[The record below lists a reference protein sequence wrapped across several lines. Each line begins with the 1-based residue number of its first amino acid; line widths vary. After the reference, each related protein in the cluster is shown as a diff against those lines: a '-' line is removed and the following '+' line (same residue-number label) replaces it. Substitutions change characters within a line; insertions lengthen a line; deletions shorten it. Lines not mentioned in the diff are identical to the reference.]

1 MSILSRPYFHNEAE
15 AFRYL
20 ESILWA
26 DGIVCPH
33 CGTVGGRVY
42 SLEGVRGSKSGKNP
56 AGAIRH
62 GLKKCGEC
70 RKQFTV
76 KVGTVFEHGR
86 IPLHKMLQAVY
97 LLTSSKKGISTH
109 QLSRTLEIQ
118 YKSAWFLG
126 HRIREAMR
134 DGNLAPFGGNR
145 GIVEID
151 ETFIGMKEGM
161 TKARGGPKHKM
172 KVLSLVDRST
182 GRSRSFVVNNVDAK
196 TVLPIILANVAK
208 EAICLTDEALIY
220 NKLTSFGYDHG
231 SVNHRADEWVRGLVH
246 TNTIEGFFGIFKRG
260 MRGVYQHCQ
269 ERHLHRY
276 LAEFDFRYSNR
287 LANGIDDPQ
296 RSVLAMRG
304 ITGKRLM
311 YRDSSR

>member
-1 MSILSRPYFHNEAE
+1 MSVLSRPYFHNEAE

-26 DGIVCPH
+26 DGVTCPH

-42 SLEGVRGSKSGKNP
+42 SLDGVRGSKSGKNP

-86 IPLHKMLQAVY
+86 IPLHKMLQAAY
-97 LLTSSKKGISTH
+97 LLTSSKKGISSH
-109 QLSRTLEIQ
+109 QLSRVLEIQ
-118 YKSAWFLG
+118 YKSAWFLA

-134 DGNLAPFGGNR
+134 SNDLAPFGGDR

-151 ETFIGMKEGM
+151 ETYIGRKAGM
-161 TKARGGPKHKM
+161 ERKQGFHHKM
-172 KVLSLVDRST
+172 KVLSLVDRSS
-182 GRSRSFVVNNVDAK
+182 GRSRSFVVDKASAATIV
-196 TVLPIILANVAK
+196 PIVRANVAA
-208 EAICLTDEALIY
+208 EAICITDDASIY
-220 NKLTSFGYDHG
+220 DKLNRNGFDHAR
-231 SVNHRADEWVRGLVH
+231 VNHSAGEYVRGLVH

-260 MRGVYQHCQ
+260 MKGVYQHCGEQ
-269 ERHLHRY
+269 HLHRY
-276 LAEFDFRYSNR
+276 MAEFDFRYSHR
-287 LANGIDDPQ
+287 SANGFNDLD
-296 RSVLAMRG
+296 RTVETLKGVS
-304 ITGKRLM
+304 GKRLT
-311 YRDSSR
+311 YGIAN